1 MESLIEYLANLGPI
15 AAITGIVVIIAGV
28 LRWTGK
34 VDAKFE
40 NIDSRFDRVDKDIN
54 KRFEDVDKRFDKVDK
69 DIRDLK
75 SDVKNDIKDLSA
87 KIDNFILKMLELSKN
102 TDSAP
107 PNFSSKSEKKTNKTA
122 PSR

>member
-15 AAITGIVVIIAGV
+15 AAIIGILVFIAGV

-40 NIDSRFDRVDKDIN
+40 NIDR
-54 KRFEDVDKRFDKVDK
+54 RFDKVDE

-75 SDVKNDIKDLSA
+75 SGLKSDIKDLSA

-102 TDSAP
+102 TDSTP
-107 PNFSSKSEKKTNKTA
+107 PNFSSKSEKKINKTA

>member
-15 AAITGIVVIIAGV
+15 GAIIGILVIIAGV

-34 VDAKFE
+34 VDTKFE
-40 NIDSRFDRVDKDIN
+40 NINGRL
-54 KRFEDVDKRFDKVDK
+54 DKVDK
-69 DIRDLK
+69 DIRDFK
-75 SDVKNDIKDLSA
+75 SDVKSDIKDLSA
-87 KIDNFILKMLELSKN
+87 KIDNFMLKMLELSRN
-102 TDSAP
+102 TDSTP